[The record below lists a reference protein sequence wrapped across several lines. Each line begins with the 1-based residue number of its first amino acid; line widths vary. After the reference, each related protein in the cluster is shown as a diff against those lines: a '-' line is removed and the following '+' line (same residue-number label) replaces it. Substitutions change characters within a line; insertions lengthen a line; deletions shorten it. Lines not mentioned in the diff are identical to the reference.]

1 MGLNVCVL
9 VFHRANVAAAF
20 SPIGS
25 ADVATEEAAVNWA
38 RQLEAKMHHGARS
51 FAMCSEAAQ
60 CYLVQFVRIRGKEL

>member
-38 RQLEAKMHHGARS
+38 RQLEAKMH
-51 FAMCSEAAQ
+51 
-60 CYLVQFVRIRGKEL
+60 